1 MIRLHDFIGW
11 AAGNIESHEY
21 LKIRPRPSGEFP
33 LNYYPFSSIK
43 RTFKRPSDESS
54 QLFSLLLNSPL
65 LFIILTPPLEIF
77 RINYSSALI
86 RSGYIKH
93 RKGIL
98 RYAFNLFYTDPLS
111 NVNSQTM
118 KRADRLN
125 KSTWLNFFLFF
136 FNDRNVNEGGF
147 LQDDHWN
154 TRKCKIYRNAHLT

>member
-1 MIRLHDFIGW
+1 VIRLHDFIGW

-21 LKIRPRPSGEFP
+21 LKIRPHPSGEFP

-86 RSGYIKH
+86 RPGNKH
-93 RKGIL
+93 RKGIH
-98 RYAFNLFYTDPLS
+98 RYVFNLFYIGPLS
-111 NVNSQTM
+111 NVNSRTNSM
-118 KRADRLN
+118 KTANWLNESTRLN
-125 KSTWLNFFLFF
+125 SFLFF
-136 FNDRNVNEGGF
+136 FNDRNVRRRQFSIRQSLKYTKMQN
-147 LQDDHWN
+147 LS
-154 TRKCKIYRNAHLT
+154 